1 MKLITSTLITLL
13 LIISGCYT
21 AKKAD
26 KAIDKAQ
33 RNYPEVVAKKARSL
47 YPCTTTKQ
55 DTAYIQ
61 HDTIIEIPCP
71 EVPIIV
77 DTLLLRD
84 TFRDTLVL
92 SNTNR
97 IKVPVRVQIP
107 TRTITKYVED
117 SAKIYVLNSELN
129 TCDDRVKRLELQL
142 QQVTESRSKWR
153 KWCLITWVVCALY
166 LLVTFALPKLLNR

>member
-1 MKLITSTLITLL
+1 MKLITSTILTLL

-47 YPCTTTKQ
+47 YPCTTVRI
-55 DTAYIQ
+55 DTAYVQ

-71 EVPIIV
+71 EVPIVV

-84 TFRDTLVL
+84 TLVL
-92 SNTNR
+92 SNTKR
-97 IKVPVRVQIP
+97 VKVPVRVQVP

-117 SAKIYVLNSELN
+117 SAKIYVLNSELK
-129 TCDDRVKRLELQL
+129 TCDDKVKRLELQL
-142 QQVTESRSKWR
+142 QDVTESRSKWR
-153 KWCLITWVVCALY
+153 KWCLTTWVVCALY

>member
-1 MKLITSTLITLL
+1 MKLLTSTLLTLL

-33 RNYPEVVAKKARSL
+33 RNYPEVVANKARSL

-71 EVPIIV
+71 EVPIVV
-77 DTLLLRD
+77 DTLSL
-84 TFRDTLVL
+84 RDTLVL
-92 SNTNR
+92 SNTKR
-97 IKVPVRVQIP
+97 IKVPVRVNIP
-107 TRTITKYVED
+107 TRTITKYIED

-129 TCDDRVKRLELQL
+129 TCDDKVKRLESKLQD
-142 QQVTESRSKWR
+142 VTDSRSKWR
-153 KWCLITWVVCALY
+153 KWCLITWVVCGLY

>member
-1 MKLITSTLITLL
+1 MKLITSTILTLL

-33 RNYPEVVAKKARSL
+33 RNYPEVVANKARSL

-55 DTAYIQ
+55 DTTYLT

-84 TFRDTLVL
+84 TLVI
-92 SNTNR
+92 SNTKR
-97 IKVPVRVQIP
+97 INVPVRVKIP
-107 TRTITKYVED
+107 TQTITKYVED
-117 SAKIYVLNSELN
+117 SAKIYVLNSELK
-129 TCDDRVKRLELQL
+129 TATAHITRLETKLQDT
-142 QQVTESRSKWR
+142 TESRNKWR
-153 KWCLITWVVCALY
+153 KWCVITWVICALY
-166 LLVTFALPKLLNR
+166 LLVAFALPKILNR